1 MCACNFLFEGM
12 CWLYSVLFFHP
23 QLESQVTCLATKVRF
38 VIVYFSNHASVLGLQ
53 LKKASLRKFLCYYK
67 LPLYMRS
74 WNVNHSLNYFSDVS
88 LSIFT
93 HCELLLRLCYHSNG
107 HSSPVTPSLHWLYGL
122 LIPCVRSG
130 DCVSVGW
137 LGSVY
142 QPDCKLTMWRTMINF
157 QQYVWMTNLTCTLTA
172 QVLELWDRIGGE
184 CSFRWQPPFVLA

>member
-1 MCACNFLFEGM
+1 MQVYLDCN
-12 CWLYSVLFFHP
+12 
-23 QLESQVTCLATKVRF
+23 
-38 VIVYFSNHASVLGLQ
+38 
-53 LKKASLRKFLCYYK
+53 LRKLPYVNSSFYYK

-93 HCELLLRLCYHSNG
+93 HCELPLRLCYHSNV
-107 HSSPVTPSLHWLYGL
+107 HSSPATPSLHWPYGL

-130 DCVSVGW
+130 DYVSVGW

-157 QQYVWMTNLTCTLTA
+157 QQYVWITNLTCTLTA
-172 QVLELWDRIGGE
+172 QVLERIGGE